1 MTPRTSQPASSAA
14 RAAIALLAVTCL
26 APAATAAADRTI
38 EDGYSQLLEM
48 SEKVAAVTRDFDAIQ
63 GCVLIRSSDPA
74 IGREAIRLVATPA
87 GGAPVT
93 LPLDDQGCVTLP
105 PALAG
110 ADAATPLTINVPKG
124 KATLGVTFT
133 VKPPT
138 TRELDYA
145 GLQAGAMQL
154 NAAIR
159 REAGVMRFMAPKIKG
174 VLLLWK
180 APDPAEPAVHIQ
192 AAAGERRLASIPASA
207 YRRENVTL
215 TDIPPG
221 ARVLEIELDDKL
233 VKANPKVTLDALPD
247 IVMPLP

>member
-1 MTPRTSQPASSAA
+1 MTPRTSRRVSPAA
-14 RAAIALLAVTCL
+14 RTAAALAAVACL
-26 APAATAAADRTI
+26 ATTAAAADRLI
-38 EDGYSQLLEM
+38 EDGLSKLREM
-48 SEKVAAVTRDFDAIQ
+48 SEKVDAVNRDFDAVR

-74 IGREAIRLVATPA
+74 ISREAIRLVATPA
-87 GGAPVT
+87 GGAPVA
-93 LPLDDQGCVTLP
+93 LPIDDQGCVTLP

-145 GLQAGAMQL
+145 GLQAGALQL

-247 IVMPLP
+247 VVMPLP